1 MKIMFC
7 HLWVERMM
15 IITMTTTTMT
25 LLTSTIFVWFRVALA
40 AFAIPY
46 THHGHQ
52 HHQCRCFQHQSF
64 QNQCRCCQNWR
75 NWHEANTQE
84 ANTQGASFTNATIIL
99 MNNKTAT
106 EIASNLSV
114 TPVSNQPH
122 LLNKST
128 KKQKYLNENQ
138 EFNKPREV
146 FGYQKNDRIA
156 ASFKNGGF
164 ADGG

>member
-1 MKIMFC
+1 
-7 HLWVERMM
+7 
-15 IITMTTTTMT
+15 
-25 LLTSTIFVWFRVALA
+25 
-40 AFAIPY
+40 
-46 THHGHQ
+46 
-52 HHQCRCFQHQSF
+52 
-64 QNQCRCCQNWR
+64 
-75 NWHEANTQE
+75 
-84 ANTQGASFTNATIIL
+84 